1 MPQGIEKR
9 IYTGDLQRFQQEV
22 PAGTA
27 RLTQELSNLALTH
40 EVRSFESK
48 EAYAGLPIMQIAVLV
63 HSGVQVLLSTRAP
76 SEHKAGAEQPRLT
89 EGASVL
95 ISSSPLEDPEAILA
109 AKLQIA
115 TGAVVSVQE
124 ALAVAH
130 NDVKGT
136 PYLFQVSA
144 ADIGEP
150 AAVLGVQPGNAD
162 VVRFVDES
170 EALHA
175 LLTERRAMEA
185 AVLQL
190 LSLSRKN
197 A

>member
-1 MPQGIEKR
+1 MSYSIEKR
-9 IYTGDLQRFQQEV
+9 IFTGDLERFQQEV
-22 PAGTA
+22 PTGTA
-27 RLTQELSNLALTH
+27 RLTRELPDFALTH
-40 EVRSFESK
+40 EVRGFETK
-48 EAYAGLPIMQIAVLV
+48 EGYAGLPIMQIAVLV
-63 HSGVQVLLSTRAP
+63 RSGAQVLLSTRAP
-76 SEHKAGAEQPRLT
+76 SEQKAGAEQPRLT

-130 NDVKGT
+130 NNVKGT
-136 PYLFQVSA
+136 PYLFSISA
-144 ADIGEP
+144 ADIADP
-150 AAVLGVQPGNAD
+150 ASVLGMQPGNAD
-162 VVRFVDES
+162 VARFVDES
-170 EALHA
+170 EALSA
-175 LLTERRAMEA
+175 LLAERRAMEA